1 MKILWIFFIWNGLDI
16 DKCIWIYMLNIF
28 KKKWNFNLIK
38 LWNLKIEKINDVVW
52 LFVGWLIVWCIYDIY
67 VYSMNEC
74 IIGVEYVNL
83 YIYKLYC
90 NV

>member
-1 MKILWIFFIWNGLDI
+1 MII
-16 DKCIWIYMLNIF
+16 
-28 KKKWNFNLIK
+28 
-38 LWNLKIEKINDVVW
+38 
-52 LFVGWLIVWCIYDIY
+52 FVGWLIVWCIYDIY